1 MKRTLK
7 KLAALASAA
16 IMALGMTTT
25 ALAAD
30 VGGADS
36 YTITITGSSA
46 GATEEI
52 SGNTYSVFK
61 LAAFDVEDLQGQKVY
76 TNITALAPFADLQ
89 DDIEGVSGKGSTD
102 TETLELAEAA
112 AKIALENTSQAVGNT
127 TIKVDEGVVSNN
139 SVTVTGKGYY
149 LIVETAHGSDNVY
162 LSTKYLL
169 VAIEESKEVE
179 VKVSTPTVTKKIV
192 SEHDSTGNT
201 LEDADTVANGDTVTY
216 QLQATIPEYD
226 SDATNQVYQLV
237 DTLSTGLTFDSI
249 TSITIGATTYTVGG
263 QNDCTGWIDTE
274 EVATTGGGSF
284 TITIPSDIV
293 VDNAD
298 QTVTVLFTAELNT
311 SANVGEEG
319 NPNSVHLVY
328 SHNYYGDGSSTT
340 TTTKED
346 TVITYTGLITIKKV
360 SSDASS
366 TALEGAEFDIYKVVD
381 SSTSGA
387 TALTV
392 PAEAGETETGGG
404 EITEKTVYV
413 IKVDTITT
421 TTDGTA
427 STKGRDVGTYYAV
440 ETKAPTGYT
449 VDDTP
454 FKISLKVESTAL
466 TLDSN
471 GDAST
476 TVTDFKYTDGA
487 TANSTT
493 VSNYKV
499 TWKTNGD
506 VNNVEITND
515 AGLSLPGTGGIGT
528 TLFTFGG
535 LALVILAAVM
545 FIVYTKKQR
554 KQA

>member
-1 MKRTLK
+1 MKSMKRTLK

-16 IMALGMTTT
+16 IMALGMATT

-36 YTITITGSSA
+36 YTVTIVGSSA
-46 GATEEI
+46 SATEEI
-52 SGNTYSVFK
+52 NGNTYAVFK
-61 LAAFDVEDLQGQKVY
+61 LAAFDVEELQSQKVY
-76 TNITALAPFADLQ
+76 TNITALAPFTDLQ
-89 DDIEGVSGKGSTD
+89 DDIESVSGKGSTD

-112 AKIALENTSQAVGNT
+112 AKIALADTSKAVDST
-127 TIKVDEGVVSNN
+127 TIQVDGGVVSNN
-139 SVTVTGKGYY
+139 TVTVTGKGYY
-149 LIVETAHGSDNVY
+149 LIVETVHGSDNVY

-169 VAIEESKEVE
+169 VAIEENKEVE

-192 SEHDSTGNT
+192 SEHDSKGEI
-201 LEDADTVANGDTVTY
+201 LEDADTVAIGDTVTY

-226 SDATNQVYQLV
+226 SDATNQVYKLV
-237 DTLSTGLTFDSI
+237 DTLSTGLTFESI
-249 TSITIGATTYTVGG
+249 TSITIGTTTYTVGG
-263 QNDCTGWIDTE
+263 QNNCAGWIDTTD
-274 EVATTGGGSF
+274 VVTTGGGSF
-284 TITIPSDIV
+284 TITIPSNIV
-293 VDNAD
+293 VASAN
-298 QTVTVLFTAELNT
+298 QTVTVLFTAKLND

-328 SHNYYGDGSSTT
+328 SHNYYGDGTSTT

-346 TVITYTGLITIKKV
+346 TVITYTGLITIKKK
-360 SSDASS
+360 SSDASG
-366 TALEGAEFDIYKVVD
+366 TALSGAEFDIYKEVD
-381 SSTSGA
+381 STTNGA
-387 TALTV
+387 ATLEV
-392 PAEAGETETGGG
+392 SDGVGG
-404 EITEKTVYV
+404 TTTVYV
-413 IKVDTITT
+413 IKVDSITT
-421 TTDGTA
+421 SSDGIA

-449 VDDTP
+449 LDDTP
-454 FKISLKVESTAL
+454 IKITLTEESSVL

-471 GDAST
+471 GDTAS
-476 TVTDFKYTDGA
+476 TVTDFTYTDGS
-487 TANSTT
+487 TANTATIS
-493 VSNYKV
+493 SYKV

-506 VNNVEITND
+506 TNNVEITND
-515 AGLSLPGTGGIGT
+515 AGLNLPGTGGIGT